1 VNLLEAPLLGVLPLR
16 TGMLAVLVLL
26 LAWLGDGKADDGS
39 G

>member
-1 VNLLEAPLLGVLPLR
+1 VNLLDAPLLGVLPLR
-16 TGMLAVLVLL
+16 TGMLAVLLL